1 MKIGRGLMTLEF
13 RVQHDVATDAA
24 PSPRPVPDR
33 RGRVRRV
40 LDSLAAR
47 RTAARLRRLEAAR
60 AELVD
65 LQRLLSDARAVVE
78 RGWIQHAW
86 FAYLDDRGR
95 TRTASS
101 AAATE
106 VVGRP
111 LVGAC
116 LVGAVVDAAG
126 GPHAVHAQSVQ
137 RSLDL
142 VWHALAVPEGS
153 PVAWCPAPDVR
164 MARVRD
170 LTRWNDCG
178 DRTAEQVAGLLLT
191 AERVAVHEQARV
203 ALRSVALLAEASR
216 RGSGL

>member
-24 PSPRPVPDR
+24 PSSRAVPDR
-33 RGRVRRV
+33 RGRLRRV
-40 LDSLAAR
+40 LDHLAAR
-47 RTAARLRRLEAAR
+47 RTAARLRRLEAEQ

-65 LQRLLSDARAVVE
+65 LQRVLSDARAVVE
-78 RGWIQHAW
+78 RGWVQHAW

-101 AAATE
+101 AAAIE

-153 PVAWCPAPDVR
+153 PVTWCPAPDVR

-170 LTRWNDCG
+170 LTRWNDGG

-203 ALRSVALLAEASR
+203 ALRSVALRAEAGR